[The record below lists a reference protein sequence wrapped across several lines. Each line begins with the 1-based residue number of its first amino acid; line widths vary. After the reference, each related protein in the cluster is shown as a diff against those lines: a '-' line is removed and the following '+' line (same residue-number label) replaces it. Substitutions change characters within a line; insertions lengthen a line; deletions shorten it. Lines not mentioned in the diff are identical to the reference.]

1 MGQVTRA
8 GRGRKAAPQQTR
20 FGAGLINSGA
30 WFYFWKH
37 LCGTVCLGWGES
49 GGRGA
54 PRAAGIGAASANPG
68 PAARAKALRLVNK
81 NQKHPIFHQLT
92 CRTLRGSPCSFQRLS
107 AERLVYSPAS
117 PRSKCQ
123 GLAATPPPAPGKMGP
138 KSSLGTPGGG
148 GPRAPGSQPRSP
160 SSGVTVVRGKVPS
173 LPRVTM
179 VIAGSDGKK
188 WEPDGRGHGG
198 WDAPATG
205 RHGICEKGMLQP
217 QFLCRKRENSIA
229 SLQTDPRGCA
239 AQGRGLHR
247 SFSGLKKAFFS
258 VQIQ

>member
-92 CRTLRGSPCSFQRLS
+92 CRALRGSPCSFQRLS

-123 GLAATPPPAPGKMGP
+123 GLTATPPLRRAKWGQ
-138 KSSLGTPGGG
+138 SLRW
-148 GPRAPGSQPRSP
+148 GPREVEAPVPLEASPAAPPLGSPWSVAKCRHCHVSP
-160 SSGVTVVRGKVPS
+160 
-173 LPRVTM
+173 
-179 VIAGSDGKK
+179 
-188 WEPDGRGHGG
+188 W
-198 WDAPATG
+198 
-205 RHGICEKGMLQP
+205 
-217 QFLCRKRENSIA
+217 
-229 SLQTDPRGCA
+229 
-239 AQGRGLHR
+239 
-247 SFSGLKKAFFS
+247 
-258 VQIQ
+258 

>member
-49 GGRGA
+49 RGRGA

-123 GLAATPPPAPGKMGP
+123 GLAATPPCAGQNGAKVFAGDPGRWRPPCPWRPAPQPLLWGHRGPWQSAVIATCHHGDCRLGWEKMG
-138 KSSLGTPGGG
+138 
-148 GPRAPGSQPRSP
+148 A
-160 SSGVTVVRGKVPS
+160 
-173 LPRVTM
+173 
-179 VIAGSDGKK
+179 
-188 WEPDGRGHGG
+188 
-198 WDAPATG
+198 
-205 RHGICEKGMLQP
+205 
-217 QFLCRKRENSIA
+217 
-229 SLQTDPRGCA
+229 
-239 AQGRGLHR
+239 
-247 SFSGLKKAFFS
+247 
-258 VQIQ
+258 